1 MEGQMSE
8 PYVGEIRLVG
18 FNFAPVGWMLC
29 DGQLLPISEYDT
41 LFNLIGTTY
50 GGDGQTTFG
59 LPDLRGRT
67 PFHQGSGGGTTYII
81 GQQGGVETV
90 TLLSTQI
97 PSHTHTVNVQNEMG
111 DTSSP
116 IGALF
121 AASNEDQYAG
131 SGSSASGPIL
141 SAVGGSQPHSNL
153 QPFLCANYI
162 ISLFGI
168 YPSQS

>member
-1 MEGQMSE
+1 MSQ
-8 PYVGEIRLVG
+8 PYVGEIRAVG
-18 FNFAPVGWMLC
+18 FNFAPEGWLMC
-29 DGQLLPISEYDT
+29 NGSLLPISEYET

-50 GGDGQTTFG
+50 GGDGQNTFA

-67 PFHQGSGGGTTYII
+67 PFHQGNSYII
-81 GQQGGVETV
+81 GQLGGVENV

-97 PSHTHTVNVQNEMG
+97 PSHIHPVNVQNQIG
-111 DTSSP
+111 DVSSP

-121 AASNEDQYAG
+121 AASTEDQYAP

-141 SAVGGSQPHSNL
+141 SAVGGSLAHSNL
-153 QPFLCANYI
+153 QPFLCVNYI